1 MFSLSRPP
9 SSGVCTVTL
18 ERPPANAIGEADLD
32 GLRSLLEDLASD
44 ERCAVLVFTGTGR
57 FFSAGADIKLMA
69 QAGPGAV
76 ERLTRLAV
84 EMQAAYDA
92 IERLPFPTIAA
103 INGIA
108 TGGGLELAL
117 ACDLR
122 IAALSASIGLTE
134 TRIGLIPGAGGTQRL
149 VQAAGR
155 ANALRLILRGEIV
168 DGAEAARL
176 GIVQEAVPAE
186 GLAARAQALAEELA
200 AQPREALRSAKRCIA
215 LAPSAAGYAAEIE
228 ETRRL
233 HACEETRGRIAA
245 FLARRK

>member
-1 MFSLSRPP
+1 
-9 SSGVCTVTL
+9 VCTVTL
-18 ERPPANAIGEADLD
+18 DRPPANAIGEADLAALARLLA
-32 GLRSLLEDLASD
+32 GLAEDD
-44 ERCAVLVFTGTGR
+44 RCRVLVFTGTGR

-69 QAGPGAV
+69 EAGPGGV
-76 ERLTRLAV
+76 ERLTQLARD
-84 EMQAAYDA
+84 MQAAYDA

-122 IAALSASIGLTE
+122 IAAQGASIGLTE

-149 VQAAGR
+149 VQTVGR
-155 ANALRLILRGEIV
+155 AAALRLILRGEIV
-168 DGAEAARL
+168 DGSEAARL
-176 GIVQEAVPAE
+176 GIVHEAVPGQ
-186 GLAARAQALAEELA
+186 GLAARTAELAAELA

-215 LAPSAAGYAAEIE
+215 LAPSPAGYAAEID

-233 HACEETRGRIAA
+233 HGCDETRARIAA